1 MKKSL
6 GNAEVKEELGLGV
19 EDVKHDFKKEIV
31 KYEKNEE
38 KNGIVLL
45 NGSGSGTGSG
55 LGSGVGTDLW
65 KRVCGVDQIRRVV
78 EHLGDHSQDQE
89 LRNNLVTSLLADRK
103 VPDSAGKECSLIFC
117 VAF

>member
-31 KYEKNEE
+31 KHEKNEE
-38 KNGIVLL
+38 KNGVVLH
-45 NGSGSGTGSG
+45 NGSGSG

-78 EHLGDHSQDQE
+78 EHLGDHTQDQE

-103 VPDSAGKECSLIFC
+103 VPDSAGK
-117 VAF
+117 